1 MKNHEYYRLKKYRSS
16 QCITPSPE
24 LENQTAKIKLRNDEN
39 EQAGRSSKFLG
50 NEDRICNY
58 AEVSKTLEILLMRKS
73 SASEWEVDRTR
84 EEEEGELNRDIWI
97 VRVSV
102 LREKWKKMGGRES
115 GKREWAKIFG
125 GRVERERGEKEESWE
140 FPEFLWNSKFGFIS
154 LEIFAGRWSQ

>member
-73 SASEWEVDRTR
+73 SASE
-84 EEEEGELNRDIWI
+84 
-97 VRVSV
+97 
-102 LREKWKKMGGRES
+102 
-115 GKREWAKIFG
+115 
-125 GRVERERGEKEESWE
+125 
-140 FPEFLWNSKFGFIS
+140 
-154 LEIFAGRWSQ
+154 